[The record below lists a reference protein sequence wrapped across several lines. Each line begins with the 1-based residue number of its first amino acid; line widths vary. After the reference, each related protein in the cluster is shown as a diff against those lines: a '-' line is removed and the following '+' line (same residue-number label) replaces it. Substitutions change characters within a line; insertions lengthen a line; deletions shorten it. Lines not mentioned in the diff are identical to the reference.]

1 MRSAPGSSAASP
13 PVCAYQLPACRKYVL
28 GSMHPL
34 GRPVVPDVYNR
45 AHSVSASVAFPISGA
60 AEGAGIGS
68 SSGPMTRTVRCAPP
82 EAARRAAWWLGSDT
96 ARDSSEWPIRYS
108 SSAGRRSELIGPTA
122 TPSHLRDKQLQK
134 K

>member
-1 MRSAPGSSAASP
+1 MKRRPPRSTRTDTLFPYTTLFRS
-13 PVCAYQLPACRKYVL
+13 QFPACRKYVL

-96 ARDSSEWPIRYS
+96 ASDSSEWPKI
-108 SSAGRRSELIGPTA
+108 GRA
-122 TPSHLRDKQLQK
+122 HV
-134 K
+134 